1 MIKKES
7 PKGLSVRRIS
17 LALLFPLLSLLA
29 ACGGLSEQEE
39 KMVGKYYIPA
49 LSDTNPLIEL
59 NADRTSVL
67 RAIRPGDITYSVTGV
82 WKVENDSL
90 IIESDSTSIT
100 IEDGDP
106 GLVGH
111 VSRRVAYPIK
121 DFNES
126 TLSIQRQGIT
136 YDYHRR
142 LD

>member
-7 PKGLSVRRIS
+7 QKGLSVRGIS

-59 NADRTSVL
+59 NSDRTSVL

>member
-1 MIKKES
+1 MKRNRH
-7 PKGLSVRRIS
+7 RRYPVV
-17 LALLFPLLSLLA
+17 LLPLFFLLLA
-29 ACGGLSEQEE
+29 SCGGLTDQE
-39 KMVGKYYIPA
+39 KRMVGKYYVPA

-59 NADRTSVL
+59 NADGTSVL

-82 WKVENDSL
+82 WKVDNDSL

-121 DFNES
+121 GYNES
-126 TLSIQRQGIT
+126 TLSIVRQGIT

-142 LD
+142 SE

>member
-7 PKGLSVRRIS
+7 PKGLSVRGIS

-67 RAIRPGDITYSVTGV
+67 RAIRPGDITYSVAGV

>member
-7 PKGLSVRRIS
+7 PKGLSVRGIS

-39 KMVGKYYIPA
+39 KMIGKYYIPA

-59 NADRTSVL
+59 NSDRTSVL

>member
-7 PKGLSVRRIS
+7 PKGLSVRGIS

-106 GLVGH
+106 GLVGY

>member
-1 MIKKES
+1 M
-7 PKGLSVRRIS
+7 R
-17 LALLFPLLSLLA
+17 
-29 ACGGLSEQEE
+29 GLSEQEE

-59 NADRTSVL
+59 NSDRTSVL

>member
-7 PKGLSVRRIS
+7 PKDLSVRGIS

>member
-7 PKGLSVRRIS
+7 PKGLSVRGIS

-67 RAIRPGDITYSVTGV
+67 RAIRPDDITYSVTGV

>member
-1 MIKKES
+1 MF
-7 PKGLSVRRIS
+7 
-17 LALLFPLLSLLA
+17 LLLLA
-29 ACGGLSEQEE
+29 SCGGLTDQE
-39 KMVGKYYIPA
+39 KRMVGKYYIPA
-49 LSDTNPLIEL
+49 LSDTHPLIEL
-59 NADRTSVL
+59 NADGTSVL

-82 WKVENDSL
+82 WKVDNDSL

-121 DFNES
+121 RYSES
-126 TLSIQRQGIT
+126 TLSIERQGIT

-142 LD
+142 SE

>member
-7 PKGLSVRRIS
+7 PKGLSVRGIS

-59 NADRTSVL
+59 NSDRTSVL

>member
-1 MIKKES
+1 MFM
-7 PKGLSVRRIS
+7 PLSM
-17 LALLFPLLSLLA
+17 LLLA
-29 ACGGLSEQEE
+29 SCGGLTDQE
-39 KMVGKYYIPA
+39 KRMVGKYYIPA

-59 NADRTSVL
+59 NADGTSVL

-82 WKVENDSL
+82 WKIDNDSL

-121 DFNES
+121 GYNES
-126 TLSIQRQGIT
+126 TLSIVRQGIT

-142 LD
+142 SE

>member
-7 PKGLSVRRIS
+7 PKGLSVRGIS
-17 LALLFPLLSLLA
+17 LAILFPLLSLLA

>member
-7 PKGLSVRRIS
+7 PKGLCVRGIS

>member
-7 PKGLSVRRIS
+7 PKGLSVRGIS
-17 LALLFPLLSLLA
+17 LALLFLLLSLLA

>member
-1 MIKKES
+1 MITMES
-7 PKGLSVRRIS
+7 MKGILRRALP
-17 LALLFPLLSLLA
+17 LAALFPLMSLLA

-82 WKVENDSL
+82 WKIESDSL

-111 VSRRVAYPIK
+111 VARRVAYPIK

-142 LD
+142 MD

>member
-7 PKGLSVRRIS
+7 PKGLSVRGIS

-67 RAIRPGDITYSVTGV
+67 RAIRPGDITCSVTGV
-82 WKVENDSL
+82 
-90 IIESDSTSIT
+90 
-100 IEDGDP
+100 
-106 GLVGH
+106 
-111 VSRRVAYPIK
+111 
-121 DFNES
+121 
-126 TLSIQRQGIT
+126 
-136 YDYHRR
+136 
-142 LD
+142 

>member
-7 PKGLSVRRIS
+7 PKGLSVRGIS

-100 IEDGDP
+100 IEDRDP